1 MSNEEDLNFYND
13 ISEIDSNIGVDNNEM
28 TMDISL
34 IGNSSTG
41 KTSIIKTYQNKKF
54 DFELKATIGFDYKFF
69 PLKLS
74 NDEKVILKIIDTAG
88 TEVYR
93 SLCLNMLRNNKGV
106 ILVYSIN
113 DKKSFDD
120 IANYWISEINDYIQ
134 KDAVI
139 YLVGNKSDL
148 KDNREISFEEGNR
161 FAKNNDIKF
170 METSAKNNENIQK
183 LFKNIVEDIY
193 IKFFSQK
200 NNKNDTDD
208 KIIILNINK
217 SKKHKLRC
225 CKK

>member
-1 MSNEEDLNFYND
+1 MSNEEDLKVYND
-13 ISEIDSNIGVDNNEM
+13 ISEIDSNIGIDNNEM
-28 TMDISL
+28 IMDISL

-54 DFELKATIGFDYKFF
+54 DFDLKATIGFDYKFF

-74 NDEKVILKIIDTAG
+74 NNEKVILKIIDTAG

-120 IANYWISEINDYIQ
+120 IANYWITEIDDYIQ
-134 KDAVI
+134 KDAII

-148 KDNREISFEEGNR
+148 KDYREISFEEGNR
-161 FAKNNDIKF
+161 FAKNKNIKF
-170 METSAKNNENIQK
+170 METSAKNNENIQE
-183 LFKNIVEDIY
+183 LFKNIAEDIY
-193 IKFFSQK
+193 KIFFSQNNNNDADNK
-200 NNKNDTDD
+200 IKLNKN
-208 KIIILNINK
+208 
-217 SKKHKLRC
+217 SKKHKHKC

>member
-1 MSNEEDLNFYND
+1 MSNEEDLKVYND
-13 ISEIDSNIGVDNNEM
+13 ISEIDSNIGIDNNEM

-54 DFELKATIGFDYKFF
+54 DFDLKATIGFDYKFF

-88 TEVYR
+88 TEVQR

-120 IANYWISEINDYIQ
+120 IANYWITEINDYIK
-134 KDAVI
+134 KDAII

-148 KDNREISFEEGNR
+148 KDYREISFEEGNK
-161 FAKNNDIKF
+161 FAKN
-170 METSAKNNENIQK
+170 
-183 LFKNIVEDIY
+183 KNIKLIL
-193 IKFFSQK
+193 FF
-200 NNKNDTDD
+200 TTFMFMFF
-208 KIIILNINK
+208 
-217 SKKHKLRC
+217 
-225 CKK
+225 

>member
-1 MSNEEDLNFYND
+1 MSNEEDLKVYND
-13 ISEIDSNIGVDNNEM
+13 ISEIDSNIGIDNNEM

-54 DFELKATIGFDYKFF
+54 DFDLKATIGFDYKFF

-120 IANYWISEINDYIQ
+120 IANYWITEIDDYIQ
-134 KDAVI
+134 KDTVI

-148 KDNREISFEEGNR
+148 KDYREISFEEGNR
-161 FAKNNDIKF
+161 FAKNKNIKF
-170 METSAKNNENIQK
+170 METSAKNNENIQE
-183 LFKNIVEDIY
+183 LFKNIAEDIY
-193 IKFFSQK
+193 KIFFSQN
-200 NNKNDTDD
+200 NNKNDADN
-208 KIIILNINK
+208 KIKLNKN
-217 SKKHKLRC
+217 SKKHKLKC

>member
-1 MSNEEDLNFYND
+1 MSNEEDLKVYND
-13 ISEIDSNIGVDNNEM
+13 ISEIDSNIGIDNNEM
-28 TMDISL
+28 IMDISL

-54 DFELKATIGFDYKFF
+54 DFDLKATIGFDYKFF

-120 IANYWISEINDYIQ
+120 IANYWITEIDDYIQ
-134 KDAVI
+134 KDAII

-148 KDNREISFEEGNR
+148 KDYREISFEEGNR
-161 FAKNNDIKF
+161 FAKNKNIKF
-170 METSAKNNENIQK
+170 METSAKNNENIQE
-183 LFKNIVEDIY
+183 LFKNIAEDIY
-193 IKFFSQK
+193 KIFFSQNNNNDADNK
-200 NNKNDTDD
+200 IKLNKN
-208 KIIILNINK
+208 
-217 SKKHKLRC
+217 SKKHKHKC